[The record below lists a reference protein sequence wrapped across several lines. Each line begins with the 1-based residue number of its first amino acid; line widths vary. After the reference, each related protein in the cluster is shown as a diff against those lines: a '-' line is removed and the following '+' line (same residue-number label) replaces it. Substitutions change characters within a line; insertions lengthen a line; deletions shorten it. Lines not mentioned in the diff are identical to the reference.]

1 MKFRKDINGLRAIAV
16 LAVVLYHFG
25 IRGFGG
31 GFVGVDVFFVISGFL
46 MTGIIVNRISED
58 KFSLI
63 GFYLDRARR
72 IVPALSVLC
81 TILIVICWFF
91 LIPVDFESLGKHVS
105 SSVAFLSNIVYY
117 NEINYFDASAK
128 EKWLLH
134 TWSLS
139 VEWQFYI
146 IYPLIILALSRFAPI
161 ARVKKILILFLLAS
175 FASSVYLSDTNPA
188 SSFYLLHSR
197 AWEMIAGGL
206 VYLYPLKL
214 SNKKSFIIKYTGLIG
229 IFSCIVLMS
238 SFMVWPGYLA
248 ALPVVS
254 TVAILYSSNVSS
266 YVTDNPISQFIG
278 KISYSV
284 YLWHWPVVVGLSY
297 FSLVSGGYKIAG
309 ILLSIFIGAIS
320 FYIVESPFSKLMKKY
335 NSMKVAEI
343 SSSAAVMAI
352 PFLIGA
358 TVYNDNGVPS
368 RYPFAL
374 ITSDEINSER
384 ARYWLEGDKPH
395 PAPKTGDKKV
405 LIIGNSHGIDL
416 TYSLMES
423 GFKGDITY
431 IRTTNMCS
439 NFGYTP
445 NTSENISLCTDVF
458 NSIKK
463 FDKWS
468 EMQEVIL
475 HDDWAEEN
483 ISDLKKMIVFI
494 KSVTNAKIYI
504 FGPKM
509 IFDEIPSKIVVEAM
523 KEKMS
528 TVGMINSYSHKYYQ
542 ARRARI
548 NNEVKKEISNEF
560 YERAGVYYID
570 FLNVQCGE
578 SLICDIINPD
588 NKKFIYFDSSHFT
601 LDGAKI
607 FGDKLKSLHPEIY
620 N

>member
-1 MKFRKDINGLRAIAV
+1 M
-16 LAVVLYHFG
+16 AVVLYHFG
-25 IRGFGG
+25 ISGFGG

-46 MTGIIVNRISED
+46 MTGIIVKRISEN

-63 GFYLDRARR
+63 GFYLDRTRR
-72 IVPALSVLC
+72 IVPALCALC
-81 TILIVICWFF
+81 AVLIVVCWFF
-91 LIPVDFESLGKHVS
+91 LIPVDFETLGKHVS
-105 SSVAFLSNIVYY
+105 SSVTFLSNIVYY

-146 IYPLIILALSRFAPI
+146 IYPIIILALSKSLSI
-161 ARVKKILILFLLAS
+161 SSVKKILILLLFAS
-175 FASSVYLSDTNPA
+175 FASSVYLSNINQA

-197 AWEMIAGGL
+197 AWEMLAGGL

-214 SNKKSFIIKYTGLIG
+214 SSRQSYAIKYIG
-229 IFSCIVLMS
+229 IIGVFSCILLMS
-238 SFMVWPGYLA
+238 SLMVWPGYLA
-248 ALPVVS
+248 AFPVIS
-254 TVAILYSSNVSS
+254 TVAVLYAFNANSF
-266 YVTDNPISQFIG
+266 VTDNKISQFIG
-278 KISYSV
+278 KISYSI
-284 YLWHWPVVVGLSY
+284 YLWHWPIVVGFSY
-297 FSLVSGGYKIAG
+297 FSLVSSIYKFIG
-309 ILLSIFIGAIS
+309 VMLSIALGTVS
-320 FYIVESPFSKLMKKY
+320 FYIVESPFRNAMKKY
-335 NSMKVAEI
+335 SSMRFAEI
-343 SSSAAVMAI
+343 ASSAVVISI
-352 PFLIGA
+352 PFLMG
-358 TVYNDNGVPS
+358 TVVYKDGGVPS

-374 ITSDEINSER
+374 ITSDEISSER
-384 ARYWLEGDKPH
+384 ARYWLDGDKPH

-445 NTSENISLCTDVF
+445 NTPENIALCTDVF
-458 NSIKK
+458 NSIRN
-463 FDKWS
+463 FDGWND
-468 EMQEVIL
+468 MQEVIL

-483 ISDLKKMIVFI
+483 INDLKKMIAFI
-494 KSVTNAKIYI
+494 KSKTNAKIYI

-528 TVGMINSYSHKYYQ
+528 TVSMINEYSHKYYQ
-542 ARRARI
+542 IRRMRI
-548 NNEVKKEISNEF
+548 NNDLKKELENKI
-560 YERAGVYYID
+560 YYDMAVKYID
-570 FLNVQCGE
+570 FLDVQCGKE
-578 SLICDIINPD
+578 LDCEILNPE
-588 NKKFIYFDSSHFT
+588 NKEFIYFDNSHFT
-601 LDGAKI
+601 LNGARV
-607 FGDKLKSLHPEIY
+607 FGGKLKRMHPEIY

>member
-1 MKFRKDINGLRAIAV
+1 
-16 LAVVLYHFG
+16 
-25 IRGFGG
+25 
-31 GFVGVDVFFVISGFL
+31 
-46 MTGIIVNRISED
+46 
-58 KFSLI
+58 
-63 GFYLDRARR
+63 
-72 IVPALSVLC
+72 
-81 TILIVICWFF
+81 
-91 LIPVDFESLGKHVS
+91 
-105 SSVAFLSNIVYY
+105 
-117 NEINYFDASAK
+117 
-128 EKWLLH
+128 
-134 TWSLS
+134 
-139 VEWQFYI
+139 
-146 IYPLIILALSRFAPI
+146 
-161 ARVKKILILFLLAS
+161 
-175 FASSVYLSDTNPA
+175 
-188 SSFYLLHSR
+188 
-197 AWEMIAGGL
+197 
-206 VYLYPLKL
+206 
-214 SNKKSFIIKYTGLIG
+214 
-229 IFSCIVLMS
+229 
-238 SFMVWPGYLA
+238 
-248 ALPVVS
+248 
-254 TVAILYSSNVSS
+254 
-266 YVTDNPISQFIG
+266 
-278 KISYSV
+278 
-284 YLWHWPVVVGLSY
+284 
-297 FSLVSGGYKIAG
+297 
-309 ILLSIFIGAIS
+309 
-320 FYIVESPFSKLMKKY
+320 
-335 NSMKVAEI
+335 
-343 SSSAAVMAI
+343 MAI

>member
-1 MKFRKDINGLRAIAV
+1 M
-16 LAVVLYHFG
+16 
-25 IRGFGG
+25 
-31 GFVGVDVFFVISGFL
+31 DVFFVISGFL

-63 GFYLDRARR
+63 GFYLDRTRR

-81 TILIVICWFF
+81 TVLIVICWFF

-105 SSVAFLSNIVYY
+105 SSVSFLSNIVYY

-161 ARVKKILILFLLAS
+161 ARVKKILILFLLTS
-175 FASSVYLSDTNPA
+175 FASSVYFSNTNPA

-197 AWEMIAGGL
+197 AWEMLAGGL
-206 VYLYPLKL
+206 VYLYPFKL

-284 YLWHWPVVVGLSY
+284 YLWHWPVVVSFSY
-297 FSLVSGGYKIAG
+297 FSLVSCGYKIAG

-335 NSMKVAEI
+335 SSMRVVEI

-358 TVYNDNGVPS
+358 AVYNDNGVPS

-374 ITSDEINSER
+374 ITSDEINAER

-445 NTSENISLCTDVF
+445 NTPENISLCTDVL

-483 ISDLKKMIVFI
+483 ISDLKKMIAFI

-560 YERAGVYYID
+560 YERSGVYYID
-570 FLNVQCGE
+570 FLDVQCGK
-578 SLICDIINPD
+578 SLNCDIINAD
-588 NKKFIYFDSSHFT
+588 NKKFIYFDNSHFT
-601 LDGAKI
+601 LNGAKI
-607 FGDKLKSLHPEIY
+607 FGEKLKYTHPEIY